1 MVGDPIGDMFVRI
14 KNAGRARKQSASF
27 SYSKTKMDIAKLL
40 EKKGFVGEVS
50 RRGKKNR
57 RNIEAVLLYDNLGEG
72 KISEIKRISKPSRRV
87 YRGWRELK
95 PIKSGIGLYIISS
108 PAGIIDDTQARK
120 LKVGGE
126 IFGEV
131 W

>member
-1 MVGDPIGDMFVRI
+1 MFIRI
-14 KNAGRARKQSASF
+14 KNAGQARKQSVSF
-27 SYSKTKMDIAKLL
+27 SYSKIKMDIVKFL
-40 EKKGFVGEVS
+40 EKNGFVGEVS

-57 RNIEAVLLYDNLGEG
+57 RNIEAVLIYGDSGAG
-72 KISEIKRISKPSRRV
+72 KISEIRRVSKPSRRV

-95 PIKSGIGLYIISS
+95 PIKNGTGLYIISS
-108 PAGIIDDTQARK
+108 PAGIIDDKQARK

-126 IFGEV
+126 ILGEV